1 MWYILLVHSDKTTL
15 KLAHLLHLHVRN
27 LRLTE
32 LRCLAQRTPSWRVP
46 RSLMP
51 KLVLP
56 VVSHCLSR
64 HCVHGI
70 WLGWPDL
77 VSIWQLNTWANLSSR
92 CLVGTMS
99 DALNIS
105 QAHCYNL
112 KREIGAL
119 LLLLLS
125 RFSHVQLCVTPQMAA
140 HQAPL
145 SLGFSRQEYWSG
157 AIAFS
162 IGALSKVHKKG
173 LWISPLHVLP
183 SLFVLFVANHLS
195 VQTINST
202 GKGHN
207 CDVHP
212 SIPGASNKYLLHEW
226 ILSKLSRY
234 NTCYLILFTR
244 IFQQKVLSFLTQH
257 ITICVIYS

>member
-1 MWYILLVHSDKTTL
+1 MWCILLVHSDKTTL

-46 RSLMP
+46 RSLLL

-70 WLGWPDL
+70 WLDWPDL
-77 VSIWQLNTWANLSSR
+77 VSIWQLNNWANLSSR

-99 DALNIS
+99 DVLNIS

-125 RFSHVQLCVTPQMAA
+125 CFSRVRPSRPHRLQPTRLLRPWDFPGKSTGVGCHCVQLCVTP
-140 HQAPL
+140 
-145 SLGFSRQEYWSG
+145 
-157 AIAFS
+157 
-162 IGALSKVHKKG
+162 
-173 LWISPLHVLP
+173 
-183 SLFVLFVANHLS
+183 
-195 VQTINST
+195 
-202 GKGHN
+202 
-207 CDVHP
+207 
-212 SIPGASNKYLLHEW
+212 
-226 ILSKLSRY
+226 
-234 NTCYLILFTR
+234 
-244 IFQQKVLSFLTQH
+244 
-257 ITICVIYS
+257 